1 MIALIMIGLLTWQS
15 GHQWLPSVAVF
26 VLQCFPTAESFIM
39 VILVGILR
47 GMNPDHL
54 GSKGGQRR
62 QYQEVQ
68 DNDEELENMEEEEDE
83 ETLPTSEETTQS
95 FWTATASTV

>member
-1 MIALIMIGLLTWQS
+1 
-15 GHQWLPSVAVF
+15 
-26 VLQCFPTAESFIM
+26 M

-54 GSKGGQRR
+54 GNTSQRR
-62 QYQEVQ
+62 HYQEVQ
-68 DNDEELENMEEEEDE
+68 DKDKELTNMEGEEDEEEE